1 MLHSM
6 YMGINTYYVLPNFFI
21 TPYLGVGGGV
31 LLNSVQSEYPGP
43 ADLARED
50 GSLALDEM
58 GLSYGAHAFLGFRHV
73 KENLFYYF
81 EIRPAV
87 HKFDL
92 ESGSIENKSKD
103 KFDLELIQFQ
113 IGIGQN
119 IFK

>member
-1 MLHSM
+1 M
-6 YMGINTYYVLPNFFI
+6 
-21 TPYLGVGGGV
+21 
-31 LLNSVQSEYPGP
+31 
-43 ADLARED
+43 
-50 GSLALDEM
+50 
-58 GLSYGAHAFLGFRHV
+58 HAFLGFRHV

-81 EIRPAV
+81 EIRPTV